1 MLVEVFKILVVII
14 GVLMSLGH
22 FPQAYRIYKRKSSKD
37 VSLLT
42 YLIFAVGSYACLI
55 YGIIIMEL
63 PVIISFVV
71 AVIGTTSV
79 LVLIFKYR

>member
-42 YLIFAVGSYACLI
+42 YLIFAVGSYAWLI